1 MISSIL
7 DNYTEVKDGE
17 SPNYT
22 SDSMPPPNQTSIS
35 PLSQSYGSM
44 LDSDTVDGF
53 DAVTAYVCGPNKLV
67 ATTSDGKLPTSI
79 LPTSS
84 DPGTINTVIVPALI
98 IGTLAYLK
106 ANPPSP
112 YSLGIATDVGNAGAL
127 YMYFPNALV
136 GDSGWVLVSGS

>member
-1 MISSIL
+1 MISSIS
-7 DNYTEVKDGE
+7 DNYTDVKDGE
-17 SPNYT
+17 GPNYT
-22 SDSMPPPNQTSIS
+22 EDSTMSPSVQSIS
-35 PLSQSYGSM
+35 PLSQAYGSM

-79 LPTSS
+79 LPTST
-84 DPGTINTVIVPALI
+84 DPGTINTVVVPALL

-106 ANPPSP
+106 ANSP
-112 YSLGIATDVGNAGAL
+112 ASYSLGIATDVGNAGSL
-127 YMYFPNALV
+127 YVYFPNILV